1 MANELINTINKLNE
15 AIFSD
20 RVNRTALTTVLALE
34 KKRIFENGQDSNG
47 GQIGTYGTKP
57 ISISK
62 KNQARNTG
70 QTYFKGG
77 YSEYKTA
84 IGKNPGF
91 VNLRNTDQMRMDYG
105 ILKNGQSWGLGFQ
118 NAENYNKSQWMQTK
132 YDKDIFQ
139 ITEAE
144 TNTLADVLVA
154 GLNQMGVVA
163 SKK

>member
-1 MANELINTINKLNE
+1 VANELINTINKLND
-15 AIFSD
+15 AIRSD
-20 RVNRTALTTVLALE
+20 RLNRTALTTVLALE
-34 KKRIFENGQDSNG
+34 KKRIFEEGKDSNG

-70 QTYFKGG
+70 KTYFPGG
-77 YSEYKTA
+77 YSEYKSA
-84 IGKNPGF
+84 IGKNPGY
-91 VNLRNTDQMRMDYG
+91 VNLRNTDQMRMDFG

-118 NAENYNKSQWMQTK
+118 NGENFNKSNWMESK

-139 ITEAE
+139 ITESE
-144 TNTLADVLVA
+144 TNTLADVLVL

-163 SKK
+163 AKK